1 MTAEGV
7 DSGRPRRPWRGAGPE
22 LRRVLRYLGPGRDP
36 WGSLVLLSILVGLLS
51 GVSAVGL
58 RTGVHVLFHEL
69 EGLRHGWLA
78 VLLPA
83 LGALL
88 SVWIVAAVFREPAG
102 HGVPQVIRAVCRGGG
117 RMRRRGVFSLW
128 VGSLVNVSAGG
139 SAGLE
144 SPIVYSGASIGSL
157 VGTLFKTDERRRSV
171 LLACGVAGGISAIF
185 NAPMT
190 GMIFALE
197 VVLVEWSAVSVV
209 PIIVCSISATEV
221 SRLILGNEKS
231 FLDASFSMGVPDLGA
246 CVLLGL
252 GLGLASVALT
262 RLVDVLGGLAGRM
275 PGGRLGAP
283 LLFGLGVGGLGLLAP
298 RAVGEGYGTVVAAIG
313 PQGLEAGLWL
323 CVGLAAAKLLA
334 TGLTLGSGAP
344 GGVFAPCL
352 VLGSILGTLFHRAAS
367 AVTAGSVPLGL
378 EGSYALVGMAGVVA
392 GVMQAPLTGIL
403 LVMEVTGGYEVI
415 LPLMIV
421 SVLALL
427 VARRFDPYGIYTKEL
442 AAEGDLLRP
451 GTDRRIL
458 SEIRVEEALDRDV
471 TPVGQDMT
479 LREVIDVVKSSTRSQ
494 FPVVD
499 PETQEFL
506 GLLDLRHLRELLFDP
521 DLAAITL
528 VGTVMIPDP
537 PTAALRDSLA
547 RAVEIF
553 DRTGAWVLPVLDGPR
568 FAGLLSKA
576 SLFDHYRHELSVQAP

>member
-1 MTAEGV
+1 
-7 DSGRPRRPWRGAGPE
+7 
-22 LRRVLRYLGPGRDP
+22 
-36 WGSLVLLSILVGLLS
+36 
-51 GVSAVGL
+51 
-58 RTGVHVLFHEL
+58 
-69 EGLRHGWLA
+69 
-78 VLLPA
+78 
-83 LGALL
+83 
-88 SVWIVAAVFREPAG
+88 
-102 HGVPQVIRAVCRGGG
+102 
-117 RMRRRGVFSLW
+117 
-128 VGSLVNVSAGG
+128 
-139 SAGLE
+139 
-144 SPIVYSGASIGSL
+144 
-157 VGTLFKTDERRRSV
+157 
-171 LLACGVAGGISAIF
+171 
-185 NAPMT
+185 
-190 GMIFALE
+190 
-197 VVLVEWSAVSVV
+197 
-209 PIIVCSISATEV
+209 
-221 SRLILGNEKS
+221 
-231 FLDASFSMGVPDLGA
+231 MGVPDLGA